1 MSAQQFLDDF
11 QEKMTKLN
19 NVKRNAQASIAFKEQ
34 FTNELKGKL
43 GQINQRIIDLA
54 TLVTQ
59 LKTTSDTLQT
69 QVNTNNAS
77 VSGKDE
83 QIQKLTQ
90 EIQALQ
96 AEKENMANQFNQEKQ
111 QMQAQMQ
118 QQQQKV
124 DSLETQLREIT
135 QERDALK
142 NEKAALQTELSSKTD
157 TQVQHVEEIN
167 RLTQESEQRLKDQES
182 QLNQKIQECEGK
194 LNDLQNQLREKDEQ
208 YANAKQECTNQQANT
223 IQNVE
228 TLKKQ
233 VNELTTLNN
242 TLLEKIKQ
250 ASEAIDSAANELDA
264 ISNSVPNATTKQ
276 EIDKLLAEID
286 DSIQN
291 INKAVQ
297 GQGQTQGVQTQGQAP
312 VAPNTPISLADL
324 NSQQRV
330 DINLRD
336 LMDMLARK
344 ASQVRR
350 NNPGAQN
357 KYADA
362 INQINSASSPNEISA
377 IIMRN
382 NISVKDGNVSGGKRK
397 TKKNR
402 KQKGGFT
409 YKSTSR
415 RRSITSV
422 TGSKRNSSK
431 RSSR

>member
-11 QEKMTKLN
+11 QEKMAKLN

-96 AEKENMANQFNQEKQ
+96 AEKETMTNQFNQEKQ
-111 QMQAQMQ
+111 QIQAQMQ

-182 QLNQKIQECEGK
+182 QLNQRIQECEGK
-194 LNDLQNQLREKDEQ
+194 LNDFQNQLREKDEQ

-228 TLKKQ
+228 TLKNQ

-276 EIDKLLAEID
+276 EIDTLLAEID

-297 GQGQTQGVQTQGQAP
+297 GQSAQTQGQAQ

-330 DINLRD
+330 DITLENL
-336 LMDMLARK
+336 MTMLSRK

-350 NNPGAQN
+350 NNPTSQN